1 MTSGLD
7 RETLELSLEAFR
19 DFATEKLP
27 DDVLLDLDE
36 RDVFPVDLVRELCG
50 SGLGIQLLFIDEE
63 YGGMGGGAFD
73 VYRICEALAR
83 VDLGVATGV
92 LATFLGSD
100 PIRFGGTEE
109 QKQHW
114 LGRIAEEGLLF
125 AYCAT

>member
-19 DFATEKLP
+19 DFAAAKLS
-27 DDVLLDLDE
+27 DDVLLDLDA
-36 RDVFPVDLVRELCG
+36 RDEFPVDLVRELCG

-73 VYRICEALAR
+73 VYRICEALAE
-83 VDLGVATGV
+83 VDLGIATGV

-100 PIRFGGTEE
+100 PILNSRAAPRSR
-109 QKQHW
+109 
-114 LGRIAEEGLLF
+114 GRPASF
-125 AYCAT
+125 KT